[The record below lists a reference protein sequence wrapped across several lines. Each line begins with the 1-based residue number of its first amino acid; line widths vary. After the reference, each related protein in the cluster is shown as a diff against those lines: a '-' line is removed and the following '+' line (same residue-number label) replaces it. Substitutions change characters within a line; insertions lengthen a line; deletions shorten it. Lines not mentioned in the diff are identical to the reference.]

1 MALTPGAR
9 RARRYGSCGP
19 IWTTDKRPNGEEK
32 DASVSC
38 LFIFVHMLGQFLAL
52 HLSYTFDPQSQF
64 KMMER
69 LDQSERVVL
78 LTSLVVVA
86 LTAVLFVPIVRRV
99 RTIVGRIHLQ
109 RLLVAGK
116 TSTGT
121 KDSKNTTDRRF
132 RGTVT
137 GLFIYPGKW

>member
-1 MALTPGAR
+1 MDLVDQYGRPTSDPMVR
-9 RARRYGSCGP
+9 KKTRAYL
-19 IWTTDKRPNGEEK
+19 
-32 DASVSC
+32 ASSF
-38 LFIFVHMLGQFLAL
+38 LFTFLAL

-121 KDSKNTTDRRF
+121 KDSKNTTDGRF